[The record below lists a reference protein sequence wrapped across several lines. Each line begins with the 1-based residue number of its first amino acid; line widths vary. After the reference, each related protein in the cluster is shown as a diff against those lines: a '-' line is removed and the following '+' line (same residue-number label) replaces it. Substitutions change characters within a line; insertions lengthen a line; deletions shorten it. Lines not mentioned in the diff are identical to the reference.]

1 MGFLTDLVLQ
11 AAPSVVNG
19 IGSIFGQKKANDT
32 NIRLQHDQQAWN
44 EKMWNMN
51 NAYNAPIEQVKRLK
65 EAGLNVGLMYAGGQG
80 DVGNSSAPPQSV
92 QPARVENVM
101 HDSRL
106 LGDTM
111 AQVLDRLI
119 TKRQSDS
126 VVFKNFADGINAL
139 SQSDLN
145 KWQKKRYMFELEKV
159 LPQEVSNM
167 QQDYIVKQA
176 QVNLINQQ
184 VDESVERVNQM
195 KINGNY
201 TAIQMELL
209 DKEKHWFDKLKA
221 ATIYTMYQNAN
232 TAFYNAYTNRIRA
245 VSQNET
251 EKVLRDGYRLQNKL
265 QKEFGRDSEQARM
278 IGLQLD
284 NWHKLVGTLKLG
296 IETVDTFKRSLGNF
310 GISKELKLGPF
321 GTWGVN
327 L

>member
-1 MGFLTDLVLQ
+1 MFSAI
-11 AAPSVVNG
+11 AAGGSSLFNG
-19 IGSIFGQKKANDT
+19 ILGLIGQKKANNA
-32 NIRLQHDQQAWN
+32 NIKLQHDQQAWN

-65 EAGLNVGLMYAGGQG
+65 DAGLNVGLMYAGGQG

-92 QPARVENVM
+92 QPARVENVVQ
-101 HDSRL
+101 DSRL

-111 AQVLDRLI
+111 AQIFDRII
-119 TKRQSDS
+119 TKQQSDS
-126 VVFKNFADGINAL
+126 VIMKNFADSVKAF
-139 SQSDLN
+139 SESKLN
-145 KWQKKRYMFELEKV
+145 NVMKRRYLFDLEKI
-159 LPQEVSNM
+159 LPQQLSNM
-167 QQDYIVKQA
+167 QQDYVVKQA
-176 QVNLINQQ
+176 QVNLMNQQ
-184 VDESVERVNQM
+184 ADESAERINQM

-201 TAIQMELL
+201 TAAQIELL
-209 DKEKHWFDKLKA
+209 NKEKQWFDKLKA

-232 TAFYNAYTNRIRA
+232 TAAYNAYTNRSRA

-251 EKVLRDGYRLQNKL
+251 EKVLRDGYRLQNKI

-284 NWHKLVGTLKLG
+284 NWNKRVGTLKLG
-296 IETVDTFKRSLGNF
+296 IESVDAFKHSLGNF
-310 GISKELKLGPF
+310 GINKELKLGPF